1 MRKDLILFLSF
12 LVDAGYIMAFRVT
25 KDNPRPK
32 EKPEETEEISLPID
46 NA

>member
-1 MRKDLILFLSF
+1 MK
-12 LVDAGYIMAFRVT
+12 AKKM
-25 KDNPRPK
+25 KNNPQPK